1 MSDVSDIGELLSAH
15 RVKAAKRAGWTK
27 TAVVALIAIVG
38 QLVQMHK
45 ADAEKGA
52 QTQSDVD
59 RAVRLEM
66 KLDAMKDE
74 IHYLSERT
82 TKLEMKAELRR
93 P

>member
-1 MSDVSDIGELLSAH
+1 MGDVSDIGELLTAH
-15 RVKAAKRAGWTK
+15 RVKAAKRAGWAK
-27 TAVVALIAIVG
+27 TAVVGLVAAIA

-52 QTQSDVD
+52 QSQAETD
-59 RAVRLEM
+59 RMVRIEM
-66 KLDAMKDE
+66 KLDSMKDE

-82 TKLEMKAELRR
+82 TKLEVESHLRR

>member
-1 MSDVSDIGELLSAH
+1 MGDVSDIGELLSAH
-15 RVKAAKRAGWTK
+15 RVKAAKRRGWSTTIA
-27 TAVVALIAIVG
+27 TAILAVAVEVIRMNV
-38 QLVQMHK
+38 

-59 RAVRLEM
+59 RAVRMEM